1 MSRFSV
7 CRMRT
12 LLGTLWVLVAG
23 VILPA
28 APRSLAQSAASKSEA
43 GNGTAKSLFCG
54 YGSVGFMPD
63 PLPPGFETQFAVAV
77 VEIDSPSET
86 RDAAVSGF
94 VLFDEAG
101 KTTES
106 KRVVSVEVFK
116 RPRVATEGEYAY
128 YLNRGDKPGDTPPWN
143 GTLPAGKI
151 RLRIRVALAK
161 EPISPVRFKLK
172 IGQYVIEGPVD
183 CAWPT

>member
-116 RPRVATEGEYAY
+116 RPGSRPRASTLTISIEGTS
-128 YLNRGDKPGDTPPWN
+128 R
-143 GTLPAGKI
+143 GTLHRGTGRCPPGKSASAY
-151 RLRIRVALAK
+151 ALN
-161 EPISPVRFKLK
+161 S
-172 IGQYVIEGPVD
+172 
-183 CAWPT
+183 